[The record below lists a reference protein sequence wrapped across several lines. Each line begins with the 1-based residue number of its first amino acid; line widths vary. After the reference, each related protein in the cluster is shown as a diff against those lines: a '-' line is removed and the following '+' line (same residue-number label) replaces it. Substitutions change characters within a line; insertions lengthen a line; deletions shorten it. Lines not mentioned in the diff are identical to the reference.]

1 MHVVIIV
8 LLLLAL
14 GFLVNLLLQPRQS
27 AAGEAG
33 KRSDSPVVKN
43 FGDAGA
49 GLQVAFISGGK
60 LFYSA
65 EHGEVRQLQSPYIQE
80 VSDRLEK
87 SKERNAWKQNTSFGI
102 AAGGNVRQ
110 FDSDGAN
117 IVATSA
123 QFYRNS
129 ILYFLKDESMGGL
142 FAYDLTDQKERRL
155 LHKQNLNLADLN
167 LDQVS
172 GKILC
177 SSRSKN
183 GVSNIAMLDCDGNQ
197 FRELTGGDTFDSAPT
212 WVSADGKEIFFQS
225 AGLARN
231 EAGYI
236 MAQGNATI
244 QRLDLNS
251 GSITPVLED
260 PNFDYLQPRL
270 CPQGHLYFI
279 RRPYEPPRYQTG
291 NLILDTLLFPFRLL
305 RAVFHYLN
313 FFSMMY
319 SRKPLT
325 SASGSAVQADLKQIM
340 LKGKRID
347 AEKALRREAAVNGV
361 PSLVPRSWQLIQR
374 SRQGD
379 ERVLACNVLSY
390 FITPEADIVYS
401 NGRGVF
407 TLGDGERSSLILKG
421 DLVDEVIAHSPAL
434 NKHHTKE
441 LESVAD
447 TANT

>member
-14 GFLVNLLLQPRQS
+14 GFLVNQLLRPSQNSGNETGPRT
-27 AAGEAG
+27 
-33 KRSDSPVVKN
+33 DSPVVKN
-43 FGDAGA
+43 FGDAGP

-102 AAGGNVRQ
+102 AAGGHVRQ

-129 ILYFLKDESMGGL
+129 IVYFLKDESMGGL
-142 FAYDLTDQKERRL
+142 FAYDLTNRIEKRL

-167 LDQVS
+167 LDQNS

-212 WVSADGKEIFFQS
+212 WVSGDGKEIFFQS

-236 MAQGNATI
+236 VAQGNATI
-244 QRLDLNS
+244 QSLDMNS

-270 CPQGHLYFI
+270 CPQGHLHFI
-279 RRPYEPPRYQTG
+279 RRPYEPPRYQAG
-291 NLILDTLLFPFRLL
+291 NLFLDALLFPFRLL
-305 RAVFHYLN
+305 RAIFHYLN

-325 SASGSAVQADLKQIM
+325 SASGSSLQADLKEIV

-361 PSLVPRSWQLIQR
+361 PSLVPRSWQLIR
-374 SRQGD
+374 RTRQGD
-379 ERVLACNVLSY
+379 EQVLACNVLSY
-390 FITPEADIVYS
+390 FITPEGEIVYS

-407 TLGDGERSSLILKG
+407 TLGDGERSTLILKG
-421 DLVDEVIAHSPAL
+421 DLVDDVIAHSPAL
-434 NKHHTKE
+434 HE
-441 LESVAD
+441 PSAQEPESA
-447 TANT
+447 TGT